1 MKSGRNPRP
10 QRASRHRKRMWGM
23 QVALLASLGLV
34 AVRLQFVQQV
44 FGPKLLASADQ
55 VQQNTVISLAP
66 RGALL
71 DSTGHLLAYDVPA
84 FMFDVK
90 TDAFSDLPQ
99 LADQLSPM
107 LGVPASKI
115 LPVLQSGSTW
125 VQWPTPILEPAKE
138 QIQTFMNQASNQQPS
153 HSQDVTF
160 TVTEQRFYPYGNFA
174 ANTLGYVNQ
183 QGVGEAGLEAQY
195 NQVMSGK
202 NGQISFVRDGEGFPL
217 QRTLKVIHPA
227 LPGEDVQLTIDQTVQ
242 GFVEN
247 AMNKLVT
254 DYNPEHAAIIV
265 MNPNTGAILGMASR
279 PTFNP
284 NQYWAA
290 SSEALSNNYAVNS
303 AFEPGSTFKVMVL
316 AAALATHVITLQD
329 TFESGSIAVAG
340 RVIHDWNWFG
350 WGKITFEKALEYS
363 SNVGF
368 ATIALK
374 LGWPAL
380 LHYMQ
385 GFGYLDKTGI
395 DLPAEASSIMFPP
408 SSQGPVQLATSG
420 FGQGIAVTP
429 LQQMAAVAAIANGGK
444 LMKPYLAKAFL
455 NSATGKVVQT
465 VQPTVM
471 NPQVVPPDVVQQV
484 SHAMVL
490 DVSQGIDAAGYLKG
504 YDVAGKTG
512 TAQAVDPATGQYYN
526 NRYIV
531 SFIGYAPGWDPQIEV
546 FVTVYWPKTK
556 PNNQWGST
564 VATPTARD
572 ILQQCLQYYHIQPNG
587 ATSKALTPATSAVPA
602 TKYVQTPD
610 LSGKTA
616 VQAAALLQSQHL
628 TPGPVGGTGMVRSQ
642 WPAAGVEVPVG
653 STLYFY
659 APLPL
664 GKDLLMPN
672 LRGASMREAGD
683 ILASVGLTMVPSGN
697 GFAVGQSVPAGQLV
711 PPGSHVDV
719 TFQAPVSPA
728 NLPNGVTGP
737 STTSSGQSGVG

>member
-1 MKSGRNPRP
+1 MKSGRNSVP

-23 QVALLASLGLV
+23 QIILLASLGLV

-44 FGPKLLASADQ
+44 FGPRLLTSADE
-55 VQQNTVISLAP
+55 VQQNTVVSLAP

-71 DSTGHLLAYDVPA
+71 DATGHRLAYDVPA
-84 FMFDVK
+84 FMLDVK

-99 LADQLSPM
+99 LADQLSPI

-115 LPVLQSGSTW
+115 LPVLQSGSKW

-138 QIQTFMNQASNQQPS
+138 QIQVLMNQATIQQTS

-160 TVTEQRFYPYGNFA
+160 TATEQRFYPYGNFA

-202 NGQISFVRDGEGFPL
+202 NGQLSFVRDGEGFPL
-217 QRTLKVIHPA
+217 QRTLKVITPA
-227 LPGEDVQLTIDQTVQ
+227 QPGEDVQLTVDQTVQ

-247 AMNKLVT
+247 AMNKLVK

-284 NQYWAA
+284 NQYWAG

-316 AAALATHVITLQD
+316 AAALATHAITLQD
-329 TFESGSIAVAG
+329 TFESGSLAVAG
-340 RVIHDWNWFG
+340 RVIHDWNWIG

-368 ATIALK
+368 ATAALK
-374 LGWPAL
+374 LGWPSL

-385 GFGYLDKTGI
+385 AFGYLDKTGI
-395 DLPAEASSIMFPP
+395 DLPAEASSIVFPP

-444 LMKPYLAKAFL
+444 LMKPYLAQAFL
-455 NSATGKVVQT
+455 NPTTGKVVRT
-465 VQPTVM
+465 VQPTVV

-484 SHAMVL
+484 NHAMVL

-512 TAQAVDPATGQYYN
+512 TAQAVDPANGQYYN

-531 SFIGYAPGWDPQIEV
+531 SFIGYAPGWNPQIEV
-546 FVTVYWPKTK
+546 LVSVYWPKTK

-572 ILQQCLQYYHIQPNG
+572 ILQECLQYYHIAPKG
-587 ATSKALTPATSAVPA
+587 VVSSTPSTATTPTLA
-602 TKYVQTPD
+602 TKYVQTPN
-610 LSGKTA
+610 LMGKTVA
-616 VQAAALLQSQHL
+616 QADALLKGQNL
-628 TPGPVGGTGMVRSQ
+628 TPVSVGGVGIVGSQ

-659 APLPL
+659 APLPV
-664 GKDLLMPN
+664 GKDVVMPN

-697 GFAVGQSVPAGQLV
+697 GFAVRQSVPAGQSV
-711 PPGSHVDV
+711 APGSRVDV
-719 TFQAPVSPA
+719 TFAVPLSAA
-728 NLPNGVTGP
+728 NLPAGGSGSLTSLSSQTGA
-737 STTSSGQSGVG
+737 G